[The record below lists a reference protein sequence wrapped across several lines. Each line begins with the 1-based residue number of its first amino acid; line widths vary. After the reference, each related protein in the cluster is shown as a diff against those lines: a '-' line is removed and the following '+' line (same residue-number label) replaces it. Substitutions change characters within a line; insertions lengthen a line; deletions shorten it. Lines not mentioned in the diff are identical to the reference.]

1 MKTRFP
7 EHQLGA
13 GTLGYKGETREYYDS
28 KRGLWAVTRWVIVG
42 LLLLVGAMF
51 AWASTAPVVTATVVS
66 ATEQP
71 GTATNLVVVRLP
83 DATVGTVVLANIS
96 TPVPGGTTQV
106 RLLPFDRIAPEDGN
120 GLGRSAAVVL
130 LTIGLG
136 MAAYSAYR
144 VVRPKPLVT
153 TVLAPDDAY
162 DLAPREGVH
171 RSAAYDRA
179 PGV

>member
-28 KRGLWAVTRWVIVG
+28 KRGLWAITRWVIVG
-42 LLLLVGAMF
+42 LLLLVGGLF
-51 AWASTAPVVTATVVS
+51 LWSSNAPVVQATVVS

-71 GTATNLVVVRLP
+71 NTGTDLVVVRLP
-83 DATVGTVVLANIS
+83 DTTVGTIVLPNVA
-96 TPVPGGTTQV
+96 TPEPGATTAV
-106 RLLPFDRIAPEDGN
+106 RVAPFGRLAPDDGA
-120 GLGRSAAVVL
+120 GGGRSAALVL
-130 LTIGLG
+130 LTVGLG

-144 VVRPKPLVT
+144 VVRPKPVYT

-162 DLAPREGVH
+162 DLAPRQGLH
-171 RSAAYDRA
+171 RSAAYDRSSGA
-179 PGV
+179 

>member
-42 LLLLVGAMF
+42 LLLVVGAMF
-51 AWASTAPVVTATVVS
+51 AWASSAPVVSATVVS

-96 TPVPGGTTQV
+96 TPAAGGTTQV
-106 RLLPFDRIAPEDGN
+106 RLLPFDRIAPEDGS

-130 LTIGLG
+130 LTIGVG

-171 RSAAYDRA
+171 RSAAYDRS

>member
-13 GTLGYKGETREYYDS
+13 GTLGYKGETREYYES
-28 KRGLWAVTRWVIVG
+28 KRGLWAITRWVIVG

-71 GTATNLVVVRLP
+71 ATGSNLVVVRLP
-83 DATVGTVVLANIS
+83 DATVGTLVLPNIS
-96 TPVPGGTTQV
+96 TPAPGGTTLV

-120 GLGRSAAVVL
+120 GFGHSAAVVF

-144 VVRPKPLVT
+144 VVRPKPVYT

-162 DLAPREGVH
+162 DLAPRQGLS
-171 RSAAYDRA
+171 RSAAYDRSSGA
-179 PGV
+179 

>member
-42 LLLLVGAMF
+42 LLLVVGAMF
-51 AWASTAPVVTATVVS
+51 AWASSAPVVSATVVS

-83 DATVGTVVLANIS
+83 DATVGTVV
-96 TPVPGGTTQV
+96 VRQYQV
-106 RLLPFDRIAPEDGN
+106 IRR
-120 GLGRSAAVVL
+120 
-130 LTIGLG
+130 
-136 MAAYSAYR
+136 
-144 VVRPKPLVT
+144 
-153 TVLAPDDAY
+153 
-162 DLAPREGVH
+162 
-171 RSAAYDRA
+171 
-179 PGV
+179 